1 MRKYLL
7 FAALLMVSYMNV
19 SRAQGLF
26 TAPDTVCMRQ
36 KVQLKSNVPNAA
48 SHFWGFCSGY
58 IFNKPVGTNM
68 GATYGLDG
76 ATAIEIEKD
85 GDNYFAFALNAG
97 PSNSFV
103 RLEFGKS
110 LDNTPKITNY
120 GNMDGVLPLQP
131 SSLHI
136 VKDEAK
142 GTWHIFVVGGSNIAN
157 SAIARMDFGK
167 TLANTPN
174 IVNFGNFDNVLNN
187 PVGLFV
193 AKEGNQWFGYTLN
206 RTTNELVKIEFDT
219 LLSYTPVLT
228 NLGVVANI
236 TGPNDYAPILHNGIW
251 YFFVTNETNNN
262 LTRLSLGSSL
272 ATPVV
277 SSTLLGNFANE
288 LRNPTGISIIR
299 DCDSF
304 HIFIT
309 NKQTREFVKLDVNNI
324 AGVTADFTLS
334 NFGILGDM
342 LAPTGLTRAI
352 RHRDNI
358 YMFST
363 NQTDNILV
371 KVQFQQCSRTN
382 IQSSETNI
390 PPVYAYDTAGIYNI
404 YYMINEGKPD
414 MQAQCKLIY
423 VLPTPP
429 ITMSNDTSI
438 CAGDTISL
446 KVLSVNAINKTWSPD
461 YNISSTTLDE
471 VRVWPRYSTAYRIYM
486 PYLSGCTVDTAIK
499 VTVAKVK
506 SDAGPDRTLN
516 DGATTLLGG
525 PFTSVG
531 MNYTYQ
537 WTPDRYISSTGI
549 ANPSVYPP
557 FDYTYYLTVTDEN
570 SGCKAIDTV
579 VVNVGCNG
587 ANLPNAFIPEGNKVQ
602 NRFGLANSQ
611 IVKLTEFSVF
621 DRWGLKVFTTTD
633 PTKEWDGKVNDQVA
647 PMGVYV
653 WIVDG
658 FCSSGKRIQQKG
670 NVTLIR

>member
-7 FAALLMVSYMNV
+7 FAALLIVSHINV
-19 SRAQGLF
+19 LRAQGLF

-68 GATYGLDG
+68 GATFGFDG
-76 ATAIEIEKD
+76 ATAIEIEKE
-85 GDNYFAFALNAG
+85 GDNYYAFVLNSG

-110 LDNTPKITNY
+110 LDNVPTITNY
-120 GNMDGVLPLQP
+120 GNMDGVLPQQP

-136 VKDEAK
+136 VRDSAK
-142 GTWHIFVVGGSNIAN
+142 GAWHIFVVGGSNVAG
-157 SAIARMDFGK
+157 SSIARMDFGK
-167 TLANTPN
+167 SLANTPN

-187 PVGLFV
+187 PVGLFIT
-193 AKEGNQWFGYTLN
+193 KEGTKWYGYTLN
-206 RTTNELVKIEFDT
+206 RATNELVKIEFDT

-228 NLGVVANI
+228 NLGVAAGINS
-236 TGPNDYAPILHNGIW
+236 PNDYAPIRHNGIW

-262 LTRLSLGSSL
+262 LTRLALGASLE
-272 ATPVV
+272 TPIV
-277 SSTLLGNFANE
+277 SSTVLGNFANE
-288 LRNPTGISIIR
+288 LRNPTGISIVR

-309 NKQTREFVKLDVNNI
+309 NKQTREFTKLDVADI
-324 AGVTADFTLS
+324 AGVAADFTLV

-358 YMFST
+358 YLFST

-371 KVQFQQCSRTN
+371 KINFQQCDNTS
-382 IQSSETNI
+382 IQSSTTLV
-390 PPVYAYDTAGIYNI
+390 PPVYTYDTAGIYNI
-404 YYMINEGKPD
+404 YYMVNEGMPD

-471 VRVWPRYSTAYRIYM
+471 VRVWPRYSTNYHIYL
-486 PYLSGCTVDTAIK
+486 PYLSGCTIDTTIK

-506 SDAGPDRTLN
+506 ADAGPDRTLD
-516 DGATTLLGG
+516 DGSTTLLGG
-525 PFTSVG
+525 PFTSTG
-531 MNYTYQ
+531 MGYSYL
-537 WTPDRYISSTGI
+537 WSPDRYLNSTGI
-549 ANPSVYPP
+549 ANPSAYPP
-557 FDYTYYLTVTDEN
+557 FDYTYYLTVKDEA

-579 VVNVGCNG
+579 VVSVGCNG
-587 ANLPNAFIPEGNKVQ
+587 ANLPNAFIPEGNKFQ
-602 NRFGLANSQ
+602 SRFGLKNSQ
-611 IVKLTEFSVF
+611 IVKLTEFSIF
-621 DRWGLKVFTTTD
+621 DRWGVKVFTTTD

-658 FCSSGKRIQQKG
+658 FCNSGKRIKQQG
-670 NVTLIR
+670 NVTLMR

>member
-58 IFNKPVGTNM
+58 IFDKPVGTNM
-68 GATYGLDG
+68 GATFGLDG

-85 GDNYFAFALNAG
+85 GDNYYAFVLNAG
-97 PSNSFV
+97 PTNSFV
-103 RLEFGKS
+103 RLEYGKS
-110 LDNTPKITNY
+110 LDNTPKVTNY
-120 GNMDGVLPLQP
+120 GNMNGVLPLQ
-131 SSLHI
+131 SNSLHI
-136 VKDEAK
+136 VKDTSN
-142 GTWHIFVVGGSNIAN
+142 GNWHIFVVGGNATGN

-167 TLANTPN
+167 SLANTPN
-174 IVNFGNFDNVLNN
+174 IVNFGNYDNVLNY
-187 PVGLFV
+187 PVGLYIL
-193 AKEGNQWFGYTLN
+193 KENGKWYGYTIN
-206 RTTNELVKIEFDT
+206 RNTNELVKIEFDT
-219 LLSYTPVLT
+219 LLSFTPELT
-228 NLGVVANI
+228 SLGLTAGI
-236 TGPNDYAPILHNGIW
+236 TTPNDYAPVRHNGIW
-251 YFFVTNETNNN
+251 YFFVTNEGGNN
-262 LTRLSLGSSL
+262 LTRLALGSSL
-272 ATPVV
+272 STPVV
-277 SSTLLGNFANE
+277 TSTVLGNFGLE
-288 LRNPTGISIIR
+288 LSNPQGVNIIR

-304 HIFIT
+304 HVFIT
-309 NKQTREFVKLDVNNI
+309 NKQSKKLSKLDVTNI
-324 AGVTADFTLS
+324 AGTAADFTYTDL
-334 NFGILGDM
+334 GVLGDM

-352 RHRDNI
+352 RDKDNI

-363 NQTDNILV
+363 NQTDNNLV
-371 KVQFQQCSRTN
+371 KIKFQQCSN
-382 IQSSETNI
+382 ASIQSSATNV
-390 PPVYAYDTAGIYNI
+390 PPVYTYDTAGTYNI
-404 YYMINEGKPD
+404 YYLVNEGLPD

-461 YNISSTTLDE
+461 YNITSTTLDE
-471 VRVWPRYSTAYRIYM
+471 VRVWPRYSTTYRIYM
-486 PYLSGCTVDTAIK
+486 PYISGCVVDTAIK
-499 VTVAKVK
+499 VNVAKVK
-506 SDAGPDRTLN
+506 SDAGPDRTLD

-525 PFTSVG
+525 PFSSTG
-531 MNYTYQ
+531 TNYSYQ
-537 WTPDRYISSTGI
+537 WTPNRYLNNNLV
-549 ANPSVYPP
+549 ANPSAFPP

-570 SGCKAIDTV
+570 SGCIAIDTV
-579 VVNVGCNG
+579 VVSVGCNN
-587 ANLPNAFIPEGNKVQ
+587 ANLPNAFVPEGNKNQ

-621 DRWGLKVFTTTD
+621 DRWGRKVFTTTD
-633 PTKEWDGKVNDQVA
+633 PTKQWDGKVNDQVA

-658 FCSSGKRIQQKG
+658 FCASGKRIQTQG